1 MPKGITFKRRTRKTS
16 LSSRSRR
23 LLEVRHRAKRQ
34 RGGSMN
40 GPQQASSGWT
50 GLPLPLNTDTPRLAD
65 KSLQTLYDLG
75 GGGLQAGMR

>member
-1 MPKGITFKRRTRKTS
+1 MASSRVMFKRRRLN
-16 LSSRSRR
+16 LSK
-23 LLEVRHRAKRQ
+23 AKRDNVGRIIRRPQ

-65 KSLQTLYDLG
+65 KTVQTMFDVG